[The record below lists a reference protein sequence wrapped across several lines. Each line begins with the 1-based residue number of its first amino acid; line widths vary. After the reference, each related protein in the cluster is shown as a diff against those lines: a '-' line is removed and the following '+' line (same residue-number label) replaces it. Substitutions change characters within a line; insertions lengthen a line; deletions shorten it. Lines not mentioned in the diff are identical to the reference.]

1 VKQLDL
7 TKVRF
12 GACHPAEEPA
22 LSYVREAHTRPDG
35 LGPWVGGAQA
45 LLGEAP
51 RSHVAAKG
59 RSVTPERQPD
69 LGDLVLV
76 LLASTLA
83 GLRDRLIEDGFE
95 SSGEI
100 VADLVE
106 LLDDYISS
114 VAA

>member
-1 VKQLDL
+1 VSQLDL
-7 TKVRF
+7 TSVRL
-12 GACHPAEEPA
+12 GARRPVEEP
-22 LSYVREAHTRPDG
+22 LVSYLRETHSRPEG
-35 LGPWVGGAQA
+35 MGSRVGGAQA

-51 RSHVAAKG
+51 RPHVAKG
-59 RSVTPERQPD
+59 RPVTPEGAPD

-83 GLRDRLIEDGFE
+83 GLRDRLVEDGFE

>member
-1 VKQLDL
+1 VRKRDL

-12 GACHPAEEPA
+12 GARRPPEEPPV
-22 LSYVREAHTRPDG
+22 SYVREAHTRPQG
-35 LGPWVGGAQA
+35 LGSRVGGAQA

-51 RSHVAAKG
+51 RPHAAAKG
-59 RSVTPERQPD
+59 RPVSPERQPD

-83 GLRDRLIEDGFE
+83 GLRDRLMEDGFE

>member
-1 VKQLDL
+1 M
-7 TKVRF
+7 
-12 GACHPAEEPA
+12 
-22 LSYVREAHTRPDG
+22 
-35 LGPWVGGAQA
+35 
-45 LLGEAP
+45 
-51 RSHVAAKG
+51 
-59 RSVTPERQPD
+59 TPEGGPD

-83 GLRDRLIEDGFE
+83 GLRDRLFEDGFE

>member
-1 VKQLDL
+1 VRQHDL

-12 GACHPAEEPA
+12 GARRPAKGPA
-22 LSYVREAHTRPDG
+22 LSYLREAHTRPEG
-35 LGPWVGGAQA
+35 LGSGIGRAQA

-51 RSHVAAKG
+51 RSHVAGKG
-59 RSVTPERQPD
+59 RPVSPERQPD

-100 VADLVE
+100 VGDLVE
-106 LLDDYISS
+106 LLDDYIST

>member
-1 VKQLDL
+1 VNQ
-7 TKVRF
+7 
-12 GACHPAEEPA
+12 E
-22 LSYVREAHTRPDG
+22 
-35 LGPWVGGAQA
+35 
-45 LLGEAP
+45 
-51 RSHVAAKG
+51 G
-59 RSVTPERQPD
+59 RPD
-69 LGDLVLV
+69 LGDLVLI

-95 SSGEI
+95 SAGEI

>member
-1 VKQLDL
+1 MSYLRETDSGPEGMGSR
-7 TKVRF
+7 VR
-12 GACHPAEEPA
+12 G
-22 LSYVREAHTRPDG
+22 T
-35 LGPWVGGAQA
+35 QA
-45 LLGEAP
+45 LLGQAP
-51 RSHVAAKG
+51 RPHAAKG
-59 RSVTPERQPD
+59 WPLSPEGRPD

-83 GLRDRLIEDGFE
+83 GLRDRLVEDGFE

>member
-1 VKQLDL
+1 V
-7 TKVRF
+7 TAE
-12 GACHPAEEPA
+12 GA
-22 LSYVREAHTRPDG
+22 
-35 LGPWVGGAQA
+35 
-45 LLGEAP
+45 
-51 RSHVAAKG
+51 
-59 RSVTPERQPD
+59 PD

-83 GLRDRLIEDGFE
+83 GLRDRLLEDGFE
-95 SSGEI
+95 SSGEV

>member
-1 VKQLDL
+1 
-7 TKVRF
+7 
-12 GACHPAEEPA
+12 
-22 LSYVREAHTRPDG
+22 
-35 LGPWVGGAQA
+35 
-45 LLGEAP
+45 
-51 RSHVAAKG
+51 
-59 RSVTPERQPD
+59 VTPERQPD

-100 VADLVE
+100 VGDLVE
-106 LLDDYISS
+106 LLDDYIST

>member
-1 VKQLDL
+1 VRELDL

-12 GACHPAEEPA
+12 GARRPRKEPP
-22 LSYVREAHTRPDG
+22 LSHLWDAHTRPEG
-35 LGPWVGGAQA
+35 LGPGVGGAQA

-51 RSHVAAKG
+51 RPHAAGKG
-59 RSVTPERQPD
+59 RPVTPERQPD

-83 GLRDRLIEDGFE
+83 GLRDRLIEDGYE
-95 SSGEI
+95 ASGEI